1 MVRPDVPAPRAS
13 VQRLVALLTAPL
25 LLVPLWTRRWWL
37 YLPIGV
43 WLVVNPVITPPARD
57 LSSFATRAILG

>member
-1 MVRPDVPAPRAS
+1 M
-13 VQRLVALLTAPL
+13 

-43 WLVVNPVITPPARD
+43 WLAVNPVITPPARD